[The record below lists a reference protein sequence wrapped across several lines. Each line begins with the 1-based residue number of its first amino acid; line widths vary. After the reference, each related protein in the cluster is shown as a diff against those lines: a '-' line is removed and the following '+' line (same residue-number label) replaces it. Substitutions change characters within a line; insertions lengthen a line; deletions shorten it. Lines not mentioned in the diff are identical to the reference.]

1 MSETRRTFLAT
12 LGATAVGLATGRRA
26 LSNLGATRSKLSR
39 IGLELYTVRREAA
52 ADLAGTLARVAKIGY
67 TEVEFA
73 GYHNH
78 AATDVRDLL
87 KQNGLTAPAAHI
99 AIDAI
104 QHAPE
109 KTFDDA
115 RTIGHEWIVVPSPPP
130 AVAAA
135 LRGNRDTV
143 DDWKHLAAQFNAAAT
158 QVKAAGFRFG
168 FHNHNDVFKKIGD
181 VVPIDVLMKETDPS
195 LVFYEMD
202 VYWVV
207 NGGGD
212 PVDLLTRYPGRFRLL
227 HLKDSM
233 GPPEHKMA
241 DVGSGVIDFKTILAR
256 AKGVEHYF
264 VERDDPTDAFNDIA
278 ASYSYLSKLEY

>member
-1 MSETRRTFLAT
+1 MDQDRRSFFVTIGAAT
-12 LGATAVGLATGRRA
+12 IGLAT
-26 LSNLGATRSKLSR
+26 SRSLVSELVPWQSGNAKLSR
-39 IGLELYTVRREAA
+39 IGLEMYTVRREAA

-67 TEVEFA
+67 KEVEFA

-78 AATDVRDLL
+78 PATEVRDLL
-87 KQNGLTAPAAHI
+87 QQNGLTAPAAHI
-99 AIDAI
+99 AITAI
-104 QHAPE
+104 QTAPD
-109 KTFDDA
+109 KTFEDA
-115 RTIGHEWIVVPSPPP
+115 KTVGHAWIVVPSLPSGK
-130 AVAAA
+130 
-135 LRGNRDTV
+135 RETV
-143 DDWKHLAAQFNAAAT
+143 DDWRHVADQFNVAAK
-158 QVKAAGFRFG
+158 QVKDAGFRFG

-195 LVFYEMD
+195 LVSYEMD

-212 PVDLLTRYPGRFRLL
+212 PVDLLTRYPNRFRLL

-233 GPPEHKMA
+233 GAPDHKMA
-241 DVGSGVIDFKTILAR
+241 DVGSGTIDFKPILAR

-264 VERDDPTDAFNDIA
+264 VEHDNPPDAFADVA

>member
-1 MSETRRTFLAT
+1 MAT
-12 LGATAVGLATGRRA
+12 LGLAAGRRTLA
-26 LSNLGATRSKLSR
+26 AITATRTKLSR
-39 IGLELYTVRREAA
+39 IGIELYTLRREAA

-67 TEVEFA
+67 KEVEFA

-78 AATDVRDLL
+78 PATEVRDLL

-99 AIDAI
+99 AITEI
-104 QHAPE
+104 QSTPD
-109 KTFDDA
+109 KTFEDA
-115 RTIGHEWIVVPSPPP
+115 RTVGHEWIVAPTPPP
-130 AVAAA
+130 
-135 LRGNRDTV
+135 GKRDTV
-143 DDWKHLAAQFNAAAT
+143 EDWKRVAEQFNAAAK

-181 VVPIDVLMKETDPS
+181 VVPIDVLMKETDPA

-212 PVDLLTRYPGRFRLL
+212 PVDLLTRYPGRFKLM

-233 GPPEHKMA
+233 GAPDHKMA
-241 DVGSGVIDFKTILAR
+241 DVGSGTIDFKAVLAR
-256 AKGVEHYF
+256 AKNVEHYF
-264 VERDDPTDAFNDIA
+264 VEHDDPPNAFADVA

>member
-1 MSETRRTFLAT
+1 MAT
-12 LGATAVGLATGRRA
+12 LGLAAGRRTLAA
-26 LSNLGATRSKLSR
+26 LTATRTKLSR
-39 IGLELYTVRREAA
+39 IGIELYTLRRQAA

-67 TEVEFA
+67 KEVEFA

-78 AATDVRDLL
+78 PATEVRDMLNR
-87 KQNGLTAPAAHI
+87 NGLTAPAAHI
-99 AIDAI
+99 AITEI
-104 QHAPE
+104 QSTPD

-115 RTIGHEWIVVPSPPP
+115 RTVGHEWIVAPTPP
-130 AVAAA
+130 A
-135 LRGNRDTV
+135 GKRDTIE
-143 DDWKHLAAQFNAAAT
+143 DWKRIAEQFNAAGK

-168 FHNHNDVFKKIGD
+168 FHNHNDVFKKIRD
-181 VVPIDVLMKETDPS
+181 VVPIDVLMKETDPA

-212 PVDLLTRYPGRFRLL
+212 PVDLLTRYPDRFKLM

-233 GPPEHKMA
+233 GAPDHKMA
-241 DVGSGVIDFKTILAR
+241 DVGSGTIDFKAVLAH

-264 VERDDPTDAFNDIA
+264 VEHDQPPDAFTDAA
-278 ASYSYLSKLEY
+278 ASYAYLSKLEY

>member
-12 LGATAVGLATGRRA
+12 LGAATLGLATGRRA
-26 LSNLGATRSKLSR
+26 LAALAATRTKLSR
-39 IGLELYTVRREAA
+39 IGIELYTLRREAA

-67 TEVEFA
+67 KEVEFA

-78 AATDVRDLL
+78 TPTEVRDLL
-87 KQNGLTAPAAHI
+87 KQNDLTAPAAHI

-104 QHAPE
+104 QHTADT
-109 KTFDDA
+109 TFEDA
-115 RTIGHEWIVVPSPPP
+115 RTIGHEWIVVPSPP
-130 AVAAA
+130 
-135 LRGNRDTV
+135 RGKYETV
-143 DDWKHLAAQFNAAAT
+143 DDWKRLAEQFNAAAK

-168 FHNHNDVFKKIGD
+168 FHNHNDVFRKIGD

-195 LVFYEMD
+195 LVSYEMD

-233 GPPEHKMA
+233 GPPDHKMA
-241 DVGSGVIDFKTILAR
+241 DVGSGTIDFKAILAR
-256 AKGVEHYF
+256 AKGIEHYF
-264 VERDDPTDAFNDIA
+264 VEHDNPPDAFADIA

>member
-1 MSETRRTFLAT
+1 MAT
-12 LGATAVGLATGRRA
+12 LGLAAGRRTLA
-26 LSNLGATRSKLSR
+26 AITATRTKLSR
-39 IGLELYTVRREAA
+39 IGIELYTLRREAA
-52 ADLAGTLARVAKIGY
+52 VDLAGTLARVAKIGY
-67 TEVEFA
+67 KEVEFA

-78 AATDVRDLL
+78 PATEVRDML
-87 KQNGLTAPAAHI
+87 KGNGLTAPAAHI
-99 AIDAI
+99 AITEI
-104 QHAPE
+104 QSTPD

-115 RTIGHEWIVVPSPPP
+115 RTVGHEWIVAPTPPP
-130 AVAAA
+130 
-135 LRGNRDTV
+135 GKRDTV
-143 DDWKHLAAQFNAAAT
+143 EDWKRVAEQFNAAAK

-181 VVPIDVLMKETDPS
+181 VVPIDVLMKETDPA

-212 PVDLLTRYPGRFRLL
+212 PVDLLARYPGRFKLM

-233 GPPEHKMA
+233 GAPDHKMA
-241 DVGSGVIDFKTILAR
+241 DVGSGTIDFKAVLAH

-264 VERDDPTDAFNDIA
+264 VEHDEPPDAFADVA